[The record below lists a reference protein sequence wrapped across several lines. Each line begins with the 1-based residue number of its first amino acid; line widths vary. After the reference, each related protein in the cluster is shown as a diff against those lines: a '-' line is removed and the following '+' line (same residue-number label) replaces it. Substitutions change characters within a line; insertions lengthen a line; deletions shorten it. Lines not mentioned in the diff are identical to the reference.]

1 MKQLLRNKQFKI
13 KFVYFSI
20 IKIRKDMFSIKETDL
35 IIEGLF
41 LLNENTKKLSNFGDE
56 GKLKM
61 ERSKVVNNILETL
74 QNEMD
79 KSRVKTY

>member
-1 MKQLLRNKQFKI
+1 
-13 KFVYFSI
+13 
-20 IKIRKDMFSIKETDL
+20 MFSIKETDL

-61 ERSKVVNNILETL
+61 ERSKVVNNILEIFQREIDRIEKL
-74 QNEMD
+74 G
-79 KSRVKTY
+79 

>member
-1 MKQLLRNKQFKI
+1 
-13 KFVYFSI
+13 
-20 IKIRKDMFSIKETDL
+20 MFSIKETDL

-61 ERSKVVNNILETL
+61 ERSKVVNSILETL

>member
-1 MKQLLRNKQFKI
+1 
-13 KFVYFSI
+13 
-20 IKIRKDMFSIKETDL
+20 MFSIKETEL

-61 ERSKVVNNILETL
+61 ERSKVVNNILEIFQREIDRIEKL
-74 QNEMD
+74 G
-79 KSRVKTY
+79 

>member
-1 MKQLLRNKQFKI
+1 
-13 KFVYFSI
+13 
-20 IKIRKDMFSIKETDL
+20 MFSIKETDL

>member
-1 MKQLLRNKQFKI
+1 
-13 KFVYFSI
+13 
-20 IKIRKDMFSIKETDL
+20 MFSIKETDL

-61 ERSKVVNNILETL
+61 ERSKVVNSILEIFQREIDRIEKL
-74 QNEMD
+74 G
-79 KSRVKTY
+79 

>member
-1 MKQLLRNKQFKI
+1 
-13 KFVYFSI
+13 
-20 IKIRKDMFSIKETDL
+20 MFSIKETDL

-61 ERSKVVNNILETL
+61 ERSKVINSILEIFQREIDRIEKL
-74 QNEMD
+74 G
-79 KSRVKTY
+79 

>member
-1 MKQLLRNKQFKI
+1 
-13 KFVYFSI
+13 
-20 IKIRKDMFSIKETDL
+20 MFSIKETDL

-61 ERSKVVNNILETL
+61 ERSKAVNSILEIFQREIDRIEKL
-74 QNEMD
+74 G
-79 KSRVKTY
+79 

>member
-1 MKQLLRNKQFKI
+1 MRN
-13 KFVYFSI
+13 
-20 IKIRKDMFSIKETDL
+20 MFSIKETDL

-61 ERSKVVNNILETL
+61 ERSKVVSDILEIFQREIDRIEKL
-74 QNEMD
+74 G
-79 KSRVKTY
+79 

>member
-1 MKQLLRNKQFKI
+1 
-13 KFVYFSI
+13 
-20 IKIRKDMFSIKETDL
+20 MFSIKETDL

-61 ERSKVVNNILETL
+61 ERSKVINSILEIFQREIDRIEKL
-74 QNEMD
+74 
-79 KSRVKTY
+79 R

>member
-1 MKQLLRNKQFKI
+1 
-13 KFVYFSI
+13 
-20 IKIRKDMFSIKETDL
+20 MFSIKETEL

-61 ERSKVVNNILETL
+61 ERSKVVNSILETL

>member
-1 MKQLLRNKQFKI
+1 
-13 KFVYFSI
+13 
-20 IKIRKDMFSIKETDL
+20 MFSIKETDL

-61 ERSKVVNNILETL
+61 ERSKVVNSILEIF
-74 QNEMD
+74 QREID
-79 KSRVKTY
+79 RIEKFG

>member
-1 MKQLLRNKQFKI
+1 MRH
-13 KFVYFSI
+13 
-20 IKIRKDMFSIKETDL
+20 MFSIKETDL

-61 ERSKVVNNILETL
+61 ERSKVVSDILEIFQREIDRIEKL
-74 QNEMD
+74 G
-79 KSRVKTY
+79 

>member
-1 MKQLLRNKQFKI
+1 
-13 KFVYFSI
+13 
-20 IKIRKDMFSIKETDL
+20 MFSIKETDL

-61 ERSKVVNNILETL
+61 ERSKVINNILEIFQREIDRIEKL
-74 QNEMD
+74 G
-79 KSRVKTY
+79 

>member
-1 MKQLLRNKQFKI
+1 
-13 KFVYFSI
+13 
-20 IKIRKDMFSIKETDL
+20 MFSIKETDL

-61 ERSKVVNNILETL
+61 ERSKVVSDILEIFQREIDRIEKL
-74 QNEMD
+74 G
-79 KSRVKTY
+79 

>member
-1 MKQLLRNKQFKI
+1 
-13 KFVYFSI
+13 
-20 IKIRKDMFSIKETDL
+20 MFSTKETEL
-35 IIEGLF
+35 IVEGLF

-61 ERSKVVNNILETL
+61 ERSKLVNSILEIL

>member
-1 MKQLLRNKQFKI
+1 
-13 KFVYFSI
+13 
-20 IKIRKDMFSIKETDL
+20 MFSIKETEL

-61 ERSKVVNNILETL
+61 ERSKVINSILETL

>member
-1 MKQLLRNKQFKI
+1 
-13 KFVYFSI
+13 
-20 IKIRKDMFSIKETDL
+20 MFSIKETDL

-61 ERSKVVNNILETL
+61 ERSKLVNSILETL

>member
-1 MKQLLRNKQFKI
+1 
-13 KFVYFSI
+13 
-20 IKIRKDMFSIKETDL
+20 MFSIKETEL
-35 IIEGLF
+35 IVEGLF

-61 ERSKVVNNILETL
+61 ERSKLVNNILETL

>member
-1 MKQLLRNKQFKI
+1 
-13 KFVYFSI
+13 
-20 IKIRKDMFSIKETDL
+20 MFSIKETDL

-61 ERSKVVNNILETL
+61 ERSKVVSDILETFQREIDRIEKL
-74 QNEMD
+74 G
-79 KSRVKTY
+79 

>member
-1 MKQLLRNKQFKI
+1 
-13 KFVYFSI
+13 
-20 IKIRKDMFSIKETDL
+20 MFSIKETDL

-74 QNEMD
+74 QNEID
-79 KSRVKTY
+79 RIEKLG

>member
-1 MKQLLRNKQFKI
+1 
-13 KFVYFSI
+13 
-20 IKIRKDMFSIKETDL
+20 MFSIKETDL

-61 ERSKVVNNILETL
+61 ERSKTVNSILEIFQREIDRIEKL
-74 QNEMD
+74 G
-79 KSRVKTY
+79 

>member
-1 MKQLLRNKQFKI
+1 MRN
-13 KFVYFSI
+13 
-20 IKIRKDMFSIKETDL
+20 MFSTKETEL
-35 IIEGLF
+35 IVEGLF

-61 ERSKVVNNILETL
+61 ERSKLVNSILEIL